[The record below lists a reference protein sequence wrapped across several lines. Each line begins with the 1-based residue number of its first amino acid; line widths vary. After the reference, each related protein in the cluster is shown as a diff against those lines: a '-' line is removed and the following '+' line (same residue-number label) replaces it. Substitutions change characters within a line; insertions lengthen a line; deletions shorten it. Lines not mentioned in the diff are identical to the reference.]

1 LKILIVIFIL
11 LSSLRLFSKDASTDA
26 NAILDK
32 ILLKK
37 ENNNVT
43 FSISNTTN
51 ITVGDD
57 ATILI
62 KKPDDVFYP
71 YNDTQIQVAYHYP
84 INRNAAIGCSGLFQ
98 NVIKMFY
105 KDVSTDVPS
114 FQFNGVILPGLS
126 FRFTPFLQKINM
138 PLFLLSM
145 DIGFGAE
152 LTNNDEISGAI
163 AAKFGG
169 FLNLFLLMP
178 IVPAHLFITDINSL
192 AIMATDTPE
201 GWYPGVRI
209 RNILNIK
216 FAFFN
221 FINKKNNS
229 GIRIKNIFSY
239 VLTGKPDL
247 YDLTSQYTYDK
258 LYVTIYYGGLK
269 GVELHIGYGF
279 EYLTRAR
286 DPSYHLAHKVIQEV
300 SWQKNGFAVVFK
312 HTLAFWDG
320 GVSKGFPSNE
330 VEISFSYRLE

>member
-1 LKILIVIFIL
+1 MRNQILTL
-11 LSSLRLFSKDASTDA
+11 LLFSSLYLFSKDVSMDVDD
-26 NAILDK
+26 ILDK

-37 ENNNVT
+37 ENNNVS
-43 FSISNTTN
+43 FYISNTTN

-71 YNDTQIQVAYHYP
+71 YNDTQIQIAYHYP

-98 NVIKMFY
+98 NVVKMFY
-105 KDVSTDVPS
+105 DDPSTDFPS

-138 PLFLLSM
+138 PLFLLTA
-145 DIGFGAE
+145 DVGFGAE
-152 LTNNDEISGAI
+152 LTNNDEISGAMT
-163 AAKFGG
+163 AKFGG
-169 FLNLFLLMP
+169 FLNLFLLAP
-178 IVPAHLFITDINSL
+178 IVPVHLFITDMNSL

-216 FAFFN
+216 FTFFN
-221 FINKKNNS
+221 FINKKVNS

-258 LYVTIYYGGLK
+258 LFVTLYYGGLK
-269 GVELHIGYGF
+269 GVELHLGYGF
-279 EYLTRAR
+279 EYLTLAR
-286 DPSYHLAHKVIQEV
+286 DPSYHLAHKVIQEI

-320 GVSKGFPSNE
+320 GISKGFPSNE
-330 VEISFSYRLE
+330 AEISFSYRLE